1 MISVMSLRLL
11 LVFFLPSIISTPVKK
26 WSNEHAQCRFSPTF
40 SQENV
45 LSDPDSYAWEMMYWE
60 GQFHAN
66 DIGYNT
72 DNGMTYDGTLIDPLT
87 GRNNVSEKHVFSAA
101 SKEAIQI
108 MIYAKALAGD
118 EYAGRFVSPNDHY
131 QGAEKAAGIMRTKLA
146 TYQRFN
152 ATFPGYGGL
161 LPWFYSNETDIR
173 PSADW
178 VNRIPALDNG
188 ELLWSVYAA
197 VSAMENSKNSHW
209 DDLIAGWNDWLD
221 YTKSTVKEVSR
232 TTSLPLTATAVLP
245 WQRQCMRSHP
255 PRPDPISF

>member
-1 MISVMSLRLL
+1 MISVVSLRLL
-11 LVFFLPSIISTPVKK
+11 LLFFLPSIISTPVKR

-40 SQENV
+40 TQENV

-72 DNGMTYDGTLIDPLT
+72 ENGMTYDGTLIDPVT
-87 GRNNVSEKHVFSAA
+87 GQHNVSEKHVFSAA

-118 EYAGRFVSPNDHY
+118 EYAGRFVSPTDHY
-131 QGAEKAAGIMRTKLA
+131 QGAEKAASIMRTKLA

-161 LPWFYSNETDIR
+161 LPWFYSNETNIR

-197 VSAMENSKNSHW
+197 VSAMEDSKNSHW

-221 YTKSTVKEVSR
+221 YTKSTVKEVSYKE
-232 TTSLPLTATAVLP
+232 SSPLIETAVLP
-245 WQRQCMRSHP
+245 WPRQRLRSFLSQSNS
-255 PRPDPISF
+255 ISL

>member
-1 MISVMSLRLL
+1 MIFPTGLSLFLI
-11 LVFFLPSIISTPVKK
+11 FFSPSTISTPVKR

-40 SQENV
+40 SQDSV

-72 DNGMTYDGTLIDPLT
+72 DNGMTYDGTLIDPIT

-118 EYAGRFVSPNDHY
+118 EFAGRFVSPTDHT
-131 QGAEKAAGIMRTKLA
+131 QGAEKAADIMRTKLA

-197 VSAMENSKNSHW
+197 VSAMEDSKNSHW
-209 DDLIAGWNDWLD
+209 NDLIDGWNDWLD
-221 YTKSTVKEVSR
+221 YTKSTVKQVSR
-232 TTSLPLTATAVLP
+232 TTSSPLIATAFLP
-245 WQRQCMRSHP
+245 RQR
-255 PRPDPISF
+255 

>member
-1 MISVMSLRLL
+1 MISVVSLRLL
-11 LVFFLPSIISTPVKK
+11 LLFFLPSIISTPVKR

-40 SQENV
+40 TQENV

-60 GQFHAN
+60 GQFHTN

-72 DNGMTYDGTLIDPLT
+72 ENGMTYDGTLIDPVT
-87 GRNNVSEKHVFSAA
+87 GQNIVSEKHVFSAA

-118 EYAGRFVSPNDHY
+118 EYAGRFVSPTDHY
-131 QGAEKAAGIMRTKLA
+131 QGAEKAASIMRTKLA

-161 LPWFYSNETDIR
+161 LPWFYSNETNIR

-197 VSAMENSKNSHW
+197 VSAMEDSKNSHW

-221 YTKSTVKEVSR
+221 YTKSTVKEVSYKG
-232 TTSLPLTATAVLP
+232 SSPLIETAVLP
-245 WQRQCMRSHP
+245 WQRQRLRSFLSQSNS
-255 PRPDPISF
+255 ISL

>member
-1 MISVMSLRLL
+1 
-11 LVFFLPSIISTPVKK
+11 
-26 WSNEHAQCRFSPTF
+26 
-40 SQENV
+40 
-45 LSDPDSYAWEMMYWE
+45 MMYWE
-60 GQFHAN
+60 GQFHAD

-72 DNGMTYDGTLIDPLT
+72 ANGMTYDGTLIDPIT
-87 GRNNVSEKHVFSAA
+87 GRNNISEKHVFSAA

-118 EYAGRFVSPNDHY
+118 EYAGRFVSPNDHT
-131 QGAEKAAGIMRTKLA
+131 QGAEKAADIMRTKLT

-197 VSAMENSKNSHW
+197 LSAMENAQNLHW
-209 DDLIAGWNDWLD
+209 KDLIAGWSNWLD
-221 YTKSTVKEVSR
+221 YTKSTVKEVGCIAFP
-232 TTSLPLTATAVLP
+232 PLIATVVLS
-245 WQRQCMRSHP
+245 W
-255 PRPDPISF
+255 